1 MLSNF
6 FIYLFIFVFNEFALE
21 KKKNQNDSKDDFA
34 KRPIFMHVFEPH
46 LTWVPEIR

>member
-6 FIYLFIFVFNEFALE
+6 IYLFLFLTNLPLK

-34 KRPIFMHVFEPH
+34 KTPIFMHFFEPH